1 MNSFDY
7 TRVVHLTHIDLDGF
21 GCAAVTAKV
30 FGGRVTHIQSNY
42 EPELSYRIAEAIA
55 VAKEEAKIG
64 NKTLLLVTDLGLTE
78 PQAAALDE
86 VSKLANLDVMV
97 VDHHKLPWDTSVYP
111 WYTLRIGYA
120 ATDTLYAL
128 LSSAHIG
135 TSLMCKFV
143 HIVDNYDLFKDR
155 TSEEFA
161 LGKLLTEFILE
172 ADTRFPREAVPGLYL
187 NYTLGGIKALFEA
200 FAAGKTV
207 AEIDDE
213 RNRLVKSV
221 MGKDAAKMTLKDACD
236 LLLAREV
243 AKRPLCMDRDGNK
256 YIATYALKGYSDVAA
271 QVLAERSDVDYFVNL
286 STTGYLGFRSR
297 TGGTDVQAIAARFG
311 GGGHACAAGGKLN
324 NFKPRI
330 SNTTSVLAPV
340 SDLIAALNN

>member
-7 TRVVHLTHIDLDGF
+7 NRVVHLTHIDLDGF

-42 EPELSYRIAEAIA
+42 EPELSYRLGEAVVMAE
-55 VAKEEAKIG
+55 EEANKG

-78 PQAAALDE
+78 SQAAKLNE
-86 VSKLANLDVMV
+86 VSKIANLDVMV
-97 VDHHKLPWDTSVYP
+97 VDHHKLPWDVSVYP

-120 ATDTLYAL
+120 ATDTLHAL
-128 LSSAHIG
+128 LSGAHIG

-155 TSEEFA
+155 SSEEFA

-213 RNRLVKSV
+213 RNRIVKSV

-236 LLLAREV
+236 LLLAREI
-243 AKRPLCMDRDGNK
+243 AKRPVCVDRDGYK

-271 QVLAERSDVDYFVNL
+271 QVLAERTDIDYFVNL

-311 GGGHACAAGGKLN
+311 GGGHACAAGGKLTT
-324 NFKPRI
+324 FKQRI

-340 SDLIAALNN
+340 SDLIAALNS

>member
-1 MNSFDY
+1 
-7 TRVVHLTHIDLDGF
+7 
-21 GCAAVTAKV
+21 
-30 FGGRVTHIQSNY
+30 
-42 EPELSYRIAEAIA
+42 
-55 VAKEEAKIG
+55 
-64 NKTLLLVTDLGLTE
+64 
-78 PQAAALDE
+78 
-86 VSKLANLDVMV
+86 MV

-111 WYTLRIGYA
+111 WYTLRVGYA
-120 ATDTLYAL
+120 ATDTLHMM
-128 LSSAHIG
+128 LSGAHIG

-155 TSEEFA
+155 SGEEFA

-213 RNRLVKSV
+213 RNRIVKSV

-236 LLLAREV
+236 LLLTRDV
-243 AKRPLCMDRDGNK
+243 LKRPTCVDRDGNK

-271 QVLAERSDVDYFVNL
+271 QVLAERTDIDYFVNL

-330 SNTTSVLAPV
+330 SNTTSVLVPV

>member
-1 MNSFDY
+1 MNTFNY

-30 FGGRVTHIQSNY
+30 FGNVVTHIQSNY
-42 EPELSYRIAEAIA
+42 EPELSYRLGEAIA
-55 VAKEEAKIG
+55 MAEEQAKIG
-64 NKTLLLVTDLGLTE
+64 HKTLLLVTDLGLTE
-78 PQAAALDE
+78 SQAAELNQINQI
-86 VSKLANLDVMV
+86 VNLDVMV

-111 WYTLRIGYA
+111 WYTLRVGYA
-120 ATDTLYAL
+120 ATDTLHMM
-128 LSSAHIG
+128 LSGAHIG

-155 TSEEFA
+155 SGEEFA

-213 RNRLVKSV
+213 RNRIVKSV
-221 MGKDAAKMTLKDACD
+221 MGKDASKMTLKDACD
-236 LLLAREV
+236 LLLTRDV
-243 AKRPLCMDRDGNK
+243 LKRPTCVDRDGNK

-271 QVLAERSDVDYFVNL
+271 QVLAERTDIDYFVNL

-330 SNTTSVLAPV
+330 SNTTSVLVPV